1 MNCIGQHGCFDVL
14 IETLWNVKIFPSPPL
29 ASDVTGINRNIMEC
43 KDHPLM
49 ELCEAG
55 RVLIETLWN
64 VKYVS
69 QRKHTRAD
77 GSINRN
83 IMECKDL

>member
-1 MNCIGQHGCFDVL
+1 M
-14 IETLWNVKIFPSPPL
+14 

-83 IMECKDL
+83 IMECKDSMSKLFETLNDSINRNIMECKAG